1 MESIISTSSLLA
13 ENISSAIASHFP
25 DAEVLEDSIQQK
37 NECTYAL
44 LKSGTS
50 KQLLISA
57 KDAKLL
63 LSDFTGNLIK
73 NAGFALLV
81 GDLSEQ
87 NASAL
92 RQEFSWTGPVLV
104 GNKNSFGFGDR
115 LGNASPA
122 HLKSLEDSTF
132 IPIIAQQS
140 IREMDRTQRTAQE
153 VMDCATWAVFE
164 IGYTKGFGS
173 DADHLKTTA
182 DIDRTMAAGF
192 TMFTIDPSD
201 YVDNRVVDMSD
212 SELAQAFEELPW
224 DKLNDS
230 PEAFRSRFIGKT
242 FDLGHGIVLN
252 PSEKDILCAAV
263 KYGRVVLHTSDMF
276 RYMRSVH
283 ADKPSEVEL
292 SVDETPHPT
301 TPEEHLVVA
310 AELQRMKVELV
321 SLAPRFCGDFEKG
334 IDFKGDLNAFK
345 EEYLIHQAIAGNY
358 GKYKISV
365 HSGSDKFQV
374 YAAIGELNVG
384 TVHVKTAGTSYLEA
398 LRAISMT
405 NTSLFREIITFAAE
419 RFETD
424 RKTYHISAELAKF
437 PNETD
442 LSDEQLPTLLDDDNA
457 RQVFHVTFGSVL
469 TTTDKNGDRVYYPTF
484 MQTLNENITVYENC
498 LYKHFRKHLS
508 PFEK

>member
-1 MESIISTSSLLA
+1 MESITSSLLA
-13 ENISSAIASHFP
+13 ENISSVLSTHFP
-25 DAEVLEDSIQQK
+25 GAEVLEASIQQR

-44 LKSGTS
+44 LKTGTT

-57 KDAKLL
+57 SDAKLIP
-63 LSDFTGNLIK
+63 SGFTGNLAE
-73 NAGFALLV
+73 NNGSVLFL

-92 RQEFSWTGPVLV
+92 RQEFSWAGPVLI

-122 HLKSLEDSTF
+122 HLKSLEESTF
-132 IPIIAQQS
+132 FPIIAQQS

-201 YVDNRVVDMSD
+201 YVDNRVVDMNE

-230 PEAFRSRFIGKT
+230 PEAFRSRFIGQT
-242 FDLGHGIVLN
+242 FDLGHGIVLK

-276 RYMRSVH
+276 RYMRSIH
-283 ADKPSEVEL
+283 ADKPSEVE
-292 SVDETPHPT
+292 
-301 TPEEHLVVA
+301 
-310 AELQRMKVELV
+310 
-321 SLAPRFCGDFEKG
+321 
-334 IDFKGDLNAFK
+334 
-345 EEYLIHQAIAGNY
+345 
-358 GKYKISV
+358 
-365 HSGSDKFQV
+365 
-374 YAAIGELNVG
+374 
-384 TVHVKTAGTSYLEA
+384 
-398 LRAISMT
+398 
-405 NTSLFREIITFAAE
+405 
-419 RFETD
+419 
-424 RKTYHISAELAKF
+424 
-437 PNETD
+437 
-442 LSDEQLPTLLDDDNA
+442 
-457 RQVFHVTFGSVL
+457 
-469 TTTDKNGDRVYYPTF
+469 
-484 MQTLNENITVYENC
+484 
-498 LYKHFRKHLS
+498 
-508 PFEK
+508 